1 MQHVK
6 KMLPMRYLLAVIVA
20 LFMTV
25 SAYAQSGFHIKEDV
39 APVAVAPKGYW
50 GTLFFEVD
58 YNGNEVSYQWYRTYK
73 DGSKPDEKIEG
84 ATSYGY
90 GPLDMKVGDVR
101 FYYCIATYKGKSKR
115 SKVGAVVMTGLPQLR
130 VSTPNNVEITS
141 KDTWINNAY
150 MSLSYTE
157 KDEWNFSASMSIR
170 GRGNST
176 WGGAKKPYAIKL
188 DSKQGIMGMPS
199 HKRWVLMANYYDNS
213 FLKNHMAF
221 YLSEKF
227 GMDYT
232 VRGKFVDLFLNGE
245 YKGLYWLGEAIKV
258 DPNRVNIY
266 DGRTGMS
273 DSDDKDFLVEMDV
286 YYDENPK
293 FMTSRREMPYM
304 IRNDDYMVNSNG
316 AMTTGGQARLT
327 RFQKK
332 IENLE
337 KLLYSN
343 YVGKNNT
350 INAPAPD
357 ERYSNIID
365 VDSWAKFWMINEIM
379 DNTELGHPK
388 SCYFTYRNDVDRFKA
403 GPVWDFDW
411 SSLNGGPNSLR
422 NTIYYD
428 ALFKSPRFQTKVR
441 EIWNAYSGKI
451 DLNSEI
457 EKMRE
462 KLRAAYAADSA
473 VWGIH
478 YDPDKKKLSSYDAY
492 VDFLK
497 NTLNKKM
504 DVVDK
509 YISEEL
515 PGFHIKEDVAP
526 VAVAPKG
533 FWGTLFFVVDYDGNE
548 VSYQWYR
555 TYKDGSKPDEKIE
568 GATSY
573 GYGPFD
579 MKVGDVRFF
588 YCIATYKG
596 VSIKSKVGAIV
607 MTGLP
612 QLFVSTPNNVEI
624 TSKETWINN
633 ANMSLSY
640 AENNEWNFSASMSI
654 RGRGNTTWGA
664 AKKPYAI
671 KLDSKQ
677 GIMGMPSHK
686 RWVLIANYF
695 DNSFLKNHM
704 AFYLSEKFGMDYTVR
719 GKFVDL
725 FINGKYRGLYWLGED
740 IKVDP
745 NRVNIND
752 GYKGMSDS
760 KDKDFLV
767 EMDTHFDEPVKFM
780 TPNREL
786 PYMIKNDDYMVN
798 SNGAMTTGG
807 KARLAR
813 FQKKIENLEKLLY
826 SNYVGKN
833 NTINAPAPD
842 ERYSNIIDVDSW
854 AKFWMI
860 NEIMDNGELQHPK
873 SCYFTYRNDI
883 DRFKAGPVW
892 DFDWS
897 SKKNKTYSLRGY
909 IYYDALFKSPL
920 FQAAVRRIWNAY
932 SGNLDMN
939 SEIEKMR
946 KKLKAAYAADSALWG
961 IHYDPDGV
969 KLNNYDAYVDYL
981 KTALNKKMGVVDKY
995 ISQTMPKVRALA
1007 PKIRMVS
1014 SVLEYSGDENR
1025 PSVTVE
1031 DEDHNVLKEDVDYTL
1046 TFEDNVD
1053 IGTAA
1058 IHLVGKGDYAGLKD
1072 TSFSIVP
1079 RSVVVTVDSLS
1090 KFYGEED
1097 PELSYKVEGLLKSDS
1112 SEDVLQGVK
1121 VARQSGENAG
1131 EYLVSVV
1138 VDPDANPYYSV
1149 TVKDGVLR
1157 INPDTTEIVVS
1168 VKGTTDTVE
1177 YDGEKHSVQGIE
1189 MTSSNDAYSLDFVN
1203 YKGDSLVS
1211 GTDAKTYA
1219 MGLVAKDFKNTSGNY
1234 SNVVFDVTD
1243 GNLVITPKPAV
1254 VTVADA
1260 SKTYGKKDPK
1270 LKYSVKGLVK
1280 VGGVEDSLE
1289 GVTLA
1294 REAGEDAG
1302 EYAINVSI
1310 DSAANS
1316 NYALSVEEGQ
1326 FTIDPD
1332 TTEIV
1337 VTVKGHEDSVV
1348 YDGKKHSVRGFDMK
1362 SSLKAYSVDFVSYKG
1377 DSLAS
1382 GTKAK
1387 TYAMGLVA
1395 KNFKNTSANYTNVV
1409 FEVEDGSLTIK
1420 EEEKKEEKKVEDKKE
1435 EKKEEKKKAALLAAR
1450 ISADLLKVYAMDR
1463 RIQVNSSMIGK
1474 RYAVYDMQGVVV
1486 QLGRVDAASFE
1497 IPVSKAGVYMVR
1509 VGSQTQR
1516 VNVK

>member
-6 KMLPMRYLLAVIVA
+6 KLLPTRYLLAVIVA
-20 LFMTV
+20 LFMTA
-25 SAYAQSGFHIKEDV
+25 SAYAQNGFHIKEDI

-84 ATSYGY
+84 ATSFAYGAF
-90 GPLDMKVGDVR
+90 DMKVGDVR
-101 FYYCIATYKGKSKR
+101 FYYCIATYKGKTLK
-115 SKVGAVVMTGLPQLR
+115 SKVGAMVMTGLPQLR
-130 VSTPNNVEITS
+130 VNTPNNVEITS

-150 MSLSYTE
+150 ISLSYAE
-157 KDEWNFSASMSIR
+157 NIEWNFSATTSIR

-533 FWGTLFFVVDYDGNE
+533 FWGNLFFVVDYDGNE

-633 ANMSLSY
+633 ANMSLSF
-640 AENNEWNFSASMSI
+640 AENNEWNISASMSI

-677 GIMGMPSHK
+677 GLMGMPSHK

-897 SKKNKTYSLRGY
+897 SKKNKTYSLRDY

-932 SGNLDMN
+932 SGNINMN

-946 KKLKAAYAADSALWG
+946 KYLKAAYAADSVVWG

-1254 VTVADA
+1254 LTVADA

-1420 EEEKKEEKKVEDKKE
+1420 EEEKKEEKKDEDKKE
-1435 EKKEEKKKAALLAAR
+1435 EKKEEKKKAALLASR

-1509 VGSQTQR
+1509 VGAQTQR

>member
-1 MQHVK
+1 
-6 KMLPMRYLLAVIVA
+6 
-20 LFMTV
+20 
-25 SAYAQSGFHIKEDV
+25 
-39 APVAVAPKGYW
+39 
-50 GTLFFEVD
+50 
-58 YNGNEVSYQWYRTYK
+58 
-73 DGSKPDEKIEG
+73 
-84 ATSYGY
+84 
-90 GPLDMKVGDVR
+90 
-101 FYYCIATYKGKSKR
+101 
-115 SKVGAVVMTGLPQLR
+115 
-130 VSTPNNVEITS
+130 
-141 KDTWINNAY
+141 
-150 MSLSYTE
+150 
-157 KDEWNFSASMSIR
+157 
-170 GRGNST
+170 
-176 WGGAKKPYAIKL
+176 
-188 DSKQGIMGMPS
+188 
-199 HKRWVLMANYYDNS
+199 
-213 FLKNHMAF
+213 
-221 YLSEKF
+221 
-227 GMDYT
+227 
-232 VRGKFVDLFLNGE
+232 
-245 YKGLYWLGEAIKV
+245 
-258 DPNRVNIY
+258 
-266 DGRTGMS
+266 
-273 DSDDKDFLVEMDV
+273 
-286 YYDENPK
+286 
-293 FMTSRREMPYM
+293 
-304 IRNDDYMVNSNG
+304 
-316 AMTTGGQARLT
+316 
-327 RFQKK
+327 
-332 IENLE
+332 
-337 KLLYSN
+337 
-343 YVGKNNT
+343 
-350 INAPAPD
+350 
-357 ERYSNIID
+357 
-365 VDSWAKFWMINEIM
+365 
-379 DNTELGHPK
+379 
-388 SCYFTYRNDVDRFKA
+388 
-403 GPVWDFDW
+403 
-411 SSLNGGPNSLR
+411 
-422 NTIYYD
+422 
-428 ALFKSPRFQTKVR
+428 
-441 EIWNAYSGKI
+441 
-451 DLNSEI
+451 
-457 EKMRE
+457 
-462 KLRAAYAADSA
+462 
-473 VWGIH
+473 
-478 YDPDKKKLSSYDAY
+478 
-492 VDFLK
+492 
-497 NTLNKKM
+497 
-504 DVVDK
+504 
-509 YISEEL
+509 
-515 PGFHIKEDVAP
+515 
-526 VAVAPKG
+526 
-533 FWGTLFFVVDYDGNE
+533 
-548 VSYQWYR
+548 
-555 TYKDGSKPDEKIE
+555 
-568 GATSY
+568 
-573 GYGPFD
+573 
-579 MKVGDVRFF
+579 
-588 YCIATYKG
+588 
-596 VSIKSKVGAIV
+596 
-607 MTGLP
+607 
-612 QLFVSTPNNVEI
+612 
-624 TSKETWINN
+624 
-633 ANMSLSY
+633 
-640 AENNEWNFSASMSI
+640 
-654 RGRGNTTWGA
+654 
-664 AKKPYAI
+664 
-671 KLDSKQ
+671 
-677 GIMGMPSHK
+677 
-686 RWVLIANYF
+686 
-695 DNSFLKNHM
+695 
-704 AFYLSEKFGMDYTVR
+704 
-719 GKFVDL
+719 
-725 FINGKYRGLYWLGED
+725 
-740 IKVDP
+740 
-745 NRVNIND
+745 
-752 GYKGMSDS
+752 
-760 KDKDFLV
+760 
-767 EMDTHFDEPVKFM
+767 
-780 TPNREL
+780 
-786 PYMIKNDDYMVN
+786 
-798 SNGAMTTGG
+798 
-807 KARLAR
+807 
-813 FQKKIENLEKLLY
+813 
-826 SNYVGKN
+826 
-833 NTINAPAPD
+833 
-842 ERYSNIIDVDSW
+842 
-854 AKFWMI
+854 
-860 NEIMDNGELQHPK
+860 
-873 SCYFTYRNDI
+873 
-883 DRFKAGPVW
+883 
-892 DFDWS
+892 
-897 SKKNKTYSLRGY
+897 
-909 IYYDALFKSPL
+909 
-920 FQAAVRRIWNAY
+920 
-932 SGNLDMN
+932 MN

-946 KKLKAAYAADSALWG
+946 KYLKAAYAADSVVWG

-969 KLNNYDAYVDYL
+969 KLKNYDAYVDYL

-1177 YDGEKHSVQGIE
+1177 YNGEKHSVQGIE

-1219 MGLVAKDFKNTSGNY
+1219 MGIVAADFENTSNNY

-1348 YDGKKHSVRGFDMK
+1348 YDGKKHSVKGFDMK

-1420 EEEKKEEKKVEDKKE
+1420 EEEKKEEKKED
-1435 EKKEEKKKAALLAAR
+1435 KKEEKKKAALLASR

>member
-6 KMLPMRYLLAVIVA
+6 KLLPMRYLLAVIVA
-20 LFMTV
+20 LFMTA
-25 SAYAQSGFHIKEDV
+25 SAYAQSGFNIKEEVDSIV
-39 APVAVAPKGYW
+39 VVPKGLW
-50 GTLFFEVD
+50 GTLFFDID

-73 DGSKPDEKIEG
+73 DGSKPDEKLEG
-84 ATSYGY
+84 QNRAALGV
-90 GPLDMKVGDVR
+90 LDLKVGDVR
-101 FYYCIATYKGKSKR
+101 FYYCIATYKGKSQR
-115 SKVGAVVMTGLPQLR
+115 SKVGAVVMTGLPQLW
-130 VSTPNNVEITS
+130 VSTPNNVEIKS

-150 MSLSYTE
+150 MSLYYTG
-157 KDEWNFSASMSIR
+157 KDEWEIQSVKMSIR

-176 WGGAKKPYAIKL
+176 WNTEKGHKNPYAIKL

-199 HKRWVLMANYYDNS
+199 HKRWVLMANFFDNS

-221 YLSEKF
+221 YMSEKL

-232 VRGKFVDLFLNGE
+232 VRGKFVDLFLNGK
-245 YKGLYWLGEAIKV
+245 YSGLYWLGEAIKV

-266 DGRTGMS
+266 DGESGMA
-273 DSDDKDFLVEMDV
+273 DSKDKDFLVEMDV
-286 YYDENPK
+286 NYDENPK
-293 FMTSRREMPYM
+293 FETSRRGMPYK
-304 IRNDDYMVNSNG
+304 IKNDDYMVNNNG
-316 AMTTGGQARLT
+316 AMTTGGQARLA
-327 RFQKK
+327 RFQEK

-365 VDSWAKFWMINEIM
+365 VESWAKFWMINEIM
-379 DNTELGHPK
+379 DNGELQHPK
-388 SCYFTYRNDVDRFKA
+388 SCYFTYQNDINRFKA

-411 SSLNGGPNSLR
+411 SSLDGVPHTPIR

-428 ALFKSPRFQTKVR
+428 ALFKSPQFQTKVR

-462 KLRAAYAADSA
+462 NLRAAYAADSV
-473 VWGIH
+473 VWKIH
-478 YDPDKKKLSSYDAY
+478 YDPDGKKRSSYDAY
-492 VDFLK
+492 VDYLK

-504 DVVDK
+504 GDVDK

-515 PGFHIKEDVAP
+515 PGFHIKEDIAP
-526 VAVAPKG
+526 VVVAPKG
-533 FWGTLFFVVDYDGNE
+533 LWGTLFFEVDYDGNE

-568 GATSY
+568 GATSFAY
-573 GYGPFD
+573 AAFD
-579 MKVGDVRFF
+579 MKVGDVRFY

-596 VSIKSKVGAIV
+596 VSIKSKVGALV

-624 TSKETWINN
+624 TSKDKWIDN
-633 ANMSLSY
+633 AHMSLSY
-640 AENNEWNFSASMSI
+640 AENADWSFSSSMSI

-725 FINGKYRGLYWLGED
+725 FINGKYKGLYWLGED

-798 SNGAMTTGG
+798 NNGAMTTGG
-807 KARLAR
+807 QARLAR
-813 FQKKIENLEKLLY
+813 FQEKIENLEKLLY

-842 ERYSNIIDVDSW
+842 ERYSNIIDVESW

-873 SCYFTYRNDI
+873 SCYFTYQNDI
-883 DRFKAGPVW
+883 NRFKAGPVW

-897 SKKNKTYSLRGY
+897 SKKNKTYSLRDY

-932 SGNLDMN
+932 SGNINMN

-946 KKLKAAYAADSALWG
+946 KYLKAAYAADSVVWG

-969 KLNNYDAYVDYL
+969 KLKNYDAYVDYL

-1254 VTVADA
+1254 LTVADA

-1332 TTEIV
+1332 TTKII

-1409 FEVEDGSLTIK
+1409 FDIEDGNLTIK
-1420 EEEKKEEKKVEDKKE
+1420 EEEKKEEKKEEDKKDG
-1435 EKKEEKKKAALLAAR
+1435 KKAALLASR